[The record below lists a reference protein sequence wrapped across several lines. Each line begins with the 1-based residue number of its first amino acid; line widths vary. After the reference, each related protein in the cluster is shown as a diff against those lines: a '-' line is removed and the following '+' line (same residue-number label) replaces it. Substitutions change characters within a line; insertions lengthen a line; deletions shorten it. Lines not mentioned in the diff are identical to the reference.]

1 LQVTVDLHQLR
12 AFAAIADAGSL
23 GRAAAILGVTQPALS
38 RLVARTESQ
47 FGVALF
53 ERLPTGMCLT
63 VYGESLLPRA
73 RLLLA
78 EASQALEDI
87 AAIRGLSKGVV
98 RVGAVAGANRV
109 LLPKAIA
116 RILARWPGLRV
127 QLSEGSV
134 ERLCTALANRSIDL
148 MVASNISGD
157 QDIERVMDTGAGDEW
172 AVVAASDHPLTR
184 IRTPSLRSVV
194 EERWV
199 MPALDSEPRQHLER
213 ILRGSGMEMPDVV
226 VETRA
231 TGAMLAMV
239 AQSRYLSWLPRP
251 LFSAEQK
258 AGSVRSLEVQ
268 ELCWRRSFSVYRRR
282 GGLLPAAALKLLD
295 ELDQRKLVRPRA
307 KDRAARI

>member
-1 LQVTVDLHQLR
+1 VTFDLHQLR

-23 GRAAAILGVTQPALS
+23 GRAATLLGVTQPALS
-38 RLVARTESQ
+38 RLIARAESQ
-47 FGVALF
+47 IGVALF
-53 ERLPTGMCLT
+53 ERLPAGMCLT

-109 LLPKAIA
+109 LLPQAIG

-148 MVASNISGD
+148 MVASNISDD
-157 QDIERVMDTGAGDEW
+157 QDIERVMDTGTGDEW
-172 AVVAASDHPLTR
+172 AVVAASDHPLAR
-184 IRTPSLRSVV
+184 IRAPSLRSIAK
-194 EERWV
+194 ERWI
-199 MPALDSEPRQHLER
+199 MPGRDSEPRRHMER
-213 ILRGSGMEMPDVV
+213 ILRGAGMAMPEVV
-226 VETRA
+226 VETPA
-231 TGAMLAMV
+231 TGAMLALI
-239 AQSRYLSWLPRP
+239 AASRCLGWLPRP

-258 AGSVRSLEVQ
+258 AGSVRSLEVE

-282 GGLLPAAALKLLD
+282 GGLLPAAALKLID
-295 ELDQRKLVRPRA
+295 ELGTRKLLRTKA
-307 KDRAARI
+307 KNR